1 MDSNKI
7 QSSGIIISSN
17 TSKNDNE
24 LLGHKRK
31 LEKNEK
37 NTLTKILINEEK
49 QKLFN
54 LIFEKN
60 KEINSSVEV
69 TKKLA
74 FDCEM
79 VEINNLGSGL
89 ARISVINEH
98 GDILIN
104 TFCKPPG
111 EVTNYRYEITGISL
125 SDLENATEYSELR
138 KIILKLFK
146 NKILIGHSLE
156 NDLLALDYEHPKN
169 LTRDT
174 SKFKIFR
181 NNYNQPHSL
190 KYLSEIYLNKIIQT
204 DSHDS
209 IEDAR
214 ATLCLYKLYEDEIE
228 KDIMNK
234 NHKMIRKKVAEDSK
248 KLHNL
253 FGI

>member
-1 MDSNKI
+1 METNKI
-7 QSSGIIISSN
+7 Q
-17 TSKNDNE
+17 NDNKINCE
-24 LLGHKRK
+24 YIKTKDTDFLGHKRN
-31 LEKNEK
+31 LEKNQK
-37 NTLTKILINEEK
+37 KVYTKITINEEK
-49 QKLFN
+49 QKKFN

-60 KEINSSVEV
+60 KEIIPTVEI

-79 VEINNLGSGL
+79 VEINKLGSGL
-89 ARISVINEH
+89 AKISVVNEH
-98 GDILIN
+98 GDTIIN
-104 TFCKPPG
+104 SFCKPPG
-111 EVTNYRYEITGISL
+111 EVTDYRYEITGL
-125 SDLENATEYSELR
+125 TPSDLENAKEYNELR
-138 KIILKLFK
+138 KTILKLFK

-156 NDLLALDYEHPKN
+156 NDLMALDYEHPKN

-174 SKFKIFR
+174 SKFKFFR

-190 KYLSEIYLNKIIQT
+190 KYLSDIYLNKIIQT
-204 DSHDS
+204 DSHDP

-234 NHKMIRKKVAEDSK
+234 NHKMIRKKVAEDAK